1 MPARSAAKRE
11 TATKKSGTGAKKAG
25 KGTAAAAARP
35 AQPAAQ
41 THDPQLE
48 QKMRE
53 AAARADKLESQQRD
67 LTAKVRAL
75 ESELQ
80 EANGALKARSEQLAD
95 KARSLDQSRRE
106 LEAMREKARAGE
118 AEAAASRRLS
128 ESFAGR
134 IRCPRC
140 SGPMTEY
147 QHDVVRADRCDDCH
161 GIFFDNGELEQV
173 VEKTLKDHDARKQGG
188 WFSSLFGKK

>member
-1 MPARSAAKRE
+1 MPARSAAKA
-11 TATKKSGTGAKKAG
+11 ATKKGGTGGAKKGAAKVGAPQAPDPKLEERMKEAEARAG
-25 KGTAAAAARP
+25 
-35 AQPAAQ
+35 
-41 THDPQLE
+41 QLE
-48 QKMRE
+48 
-53 AAARADKLESQQRD
+53 AQQRD
-67 LTAKVRAL
+67 LTGKMRGL
-75 ESELQ
+75 ERELQ
-80 EANGALKARSEQLAD
+80 EARGALKARTDQLAE
-95 KARSLDQSRRE
+95 KARSLDQSKRE
-106 LEAMREKARAGE
+106 LEALREKARAGE
-118 AEAAASRRLS
+118 AEAAAARRLS
-128 ESFAGR
+128 EIGTGK

>member
-1 MPARSAAKRE
+1 VQE
-11 TATKKSGTGAKKAG
+11 
-25 KGTAAAAARP
+25 AAAPRDP
-35 AQPAAQ
+35 AL
-41 THDPQLE
+41 D

-53 AAARADKLESQQRD
+53 AEARADRLAAQQHD
-67 LTAKVRAL
+67 LTARAREL
-75 ESELQ
+75 ERELN
-80 EANGALKARSEQLAD
+80 EAKGALQSRSEQLAD
-95 KARSLDQSRRE
+95 KARSLDASKRE
-106 LEAMREKARAGE
+106 LEALREKARASE
-118 AEAAASRRLS
+118 AEATAARRIS
-128 ESFAGR
+128 ESAGGK

-188 WFSSLFGKK
+188 WFSSLFGRR